1 MVATLMF
8 GLAGFWYLT
17 FYAETVESIRSQ
29 KLKSAQLAQSYED
42 EKLQEKKLKELESVI
57 EGLRNERNRM
67 RSALPESL
75 NLDDFLQNVENAALA
90 AGLKLV
96 EFIPEEQTQSELYV
110 RIPVSLKLVGRYSEL
125 ISFFDSLRTLD
136 RIVNVE
142 NIQLSAMERTEAR
155 QLVEA
160 SCIATTFMY
169 RPMAKKGRKGSRK

>member
-1 MVATLMF
+1 MSETEC
-8 GLAGFWYLT
+8 GLL
-17 FYAETVESIRSQ
+17 
-29 KLKSAQLAQSYED
+29 LNHLA
-42 EKLQEKKLKELESVI
+42 
-57 EGLRNERNRM
+57 
-67 RSALPESL
+67 
-75 NLDDFLQNVENAALA
+75 DDFLQNVENAALA

-160 SCIATTFMY
+160 SCIATTFMD